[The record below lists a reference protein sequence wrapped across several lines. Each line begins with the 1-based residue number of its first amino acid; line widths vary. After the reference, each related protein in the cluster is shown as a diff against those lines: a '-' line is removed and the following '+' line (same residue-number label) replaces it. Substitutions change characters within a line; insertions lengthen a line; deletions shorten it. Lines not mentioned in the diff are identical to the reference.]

1 MQEHTTRKRSG
12 GAPTNTKEGKKTGC
26 KTPHVVDADIEH
38 AFVDALATRITGN
51 AGARCTLRILEE
63 TVFDT
68 RPLEA
73 ERDKALQEAGEITV
87 LIDQLLASATNT
99 RLDSDEFD
107 NEYAN
112 LTARY
117 EEATAT
123 RERLNAEITD
133 KQARLAQARATAD
146 YLDARPPLE
155 YSDDAWPLLVDHVRI
170 ETDGEITVI
179 FKGLPAE

>member
-1 MQEHTTRKRSG
+1 M
-12 GAPTNTKEGKKTGC
+12 
-26 KTPHVVDADIEH
+26 VDADIEH

-73 ERDKALQEAGEITV
+73 ERDKVLQEAGEITV

>member
-1 MQEHTTRKRSG
+1 M
-12 GAPTNTKEGKKTGC
+12 
-26 KTPHVVDADIEH
+26 
-38 AFVDALATRITGN
+38 
-51 AGARCTLRILEE
+51 
-63 TVFDT
+63 
-68 RPLEA
+68 
-73 ERDKALQEAGEITV
+73 